1 MAVSRFQHL
10 DYIDCHY
17 KLFQWSTLFQPYDIS
32 LGAYRNKLSRFMSK
46 NDYIIL
52 IRLLSELALYYI
64 CPGSGCNNNSSGLCA
79 DIQVI
84 KIPKTRGRDGEMK
97 DKEERQ
103 GRTPKTKKKC
113 SCCSIL

>member
-10 DYIDCHY
+10 DDIDCHY

-32 LGAYRNKLSRFMSK
+32 LEAYRNKLSRFMSK

-64 CPGSGCNNNSSGLCA
+64 CPGSGCNNNSSALCA

-113 SCCSIL
+113 PCCSIL

>member
-10 DYIDCHY
+10 DGIDCH
-17 KLFQWSTLFQPYDIS
+17 KLFQWSTLLQPYDIS
-32 LGAYRNKLSRFMSK
+32 PGAYRNKLSRFMSK

-64 CPGSGCNNNSSGLCA
+64 CPGSECNNNSSGLCA

-84 KIPKTRGRDGEMK
+84 KIPKTRGKDGEMK
-97 DKEERQ
+97 DKEARQ
-103 GRTPKTKKKC
+103 GRMQKTKQKGPC
-113 SCCSIL
+113 RNNL

>member
-1 MAVSRFQHL
+1 
-10 DYIDCHY
+10 
-17 KLFQWSTLFQPYDIS
+17 
-32 LGAYRNKLSRFMSK
+32 MSK

-103 GRTPKTKKKC
+103 GRTPKTKKKMPLLQHFIVAI
-113 SCCSIL
+113 SVMRQ